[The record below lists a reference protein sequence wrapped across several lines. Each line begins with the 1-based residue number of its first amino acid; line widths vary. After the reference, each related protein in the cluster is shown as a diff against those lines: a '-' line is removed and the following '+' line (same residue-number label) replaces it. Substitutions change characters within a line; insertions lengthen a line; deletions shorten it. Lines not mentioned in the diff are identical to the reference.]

1 MEREEKKQKKKK
13 QVLEEKKEEKQ
24 QRHAPSVGCILTV
37 HSEIQKAVN
46 STAEETQK
54 MLLSNDVLTEMR
66 EMKVGMDAES
76 LPFYFDLAEKK
87 TGI

>member
-1 MEREEKKQKKKK
+1 MEREEKKTSVGGK
-13 QVLEEKKEEKQ
+13 KKEEKQ

-54 MLLSNDVLTEMR
+54 MLLSNDVLTKMR
-66 EMKVGMDAES
+66 ERKVGMDAES
-76 LPFYFDLAEKK
+76 LPFYFDFAGKNK
-87 TGI
+87 GI